1 MYQNNHANSNDNYC
15 YLCLSFVFNLIIMHC
30 FLSIKWRLPFLFSY
44 NIRTSLDDPCH
55 FTFIDTLHIKIFH
68 GVEIIVFELL
78 AILLAFFA
86 VSVLY
91 LTNKY
96 QYLTLKPAQKK
107 YRKWAYGLILLST
120 LSLLVTMSLLASV
133 YSVIVV
139 IMLIGAM
146 LPFFALLFKGA
157 TSES

>member
-1 MYQNNHANSNDNYC
+1 M
-15 YLCLSFVFNLIIMHC
+15 
-30 FLSIKWRLPFLFSY
+30 
-44 NIRTSLDDPCH
+44 
-55 FTFIDTLHIKIFH
+55 
-68 GVEIIVFELL
+68 FELL

-107 YRKWAYGLILLST
+107 YRKWAYSLILLST